1 MARTDESKGR
11 SVEEAMMKKTRKAG
25 TRILQGAR
33 EALAYARGEAD
44 AGTYRVHVPA
54 NVNVRKI
61 RRKLDLSQAE
71 FAARFGI
78 KPGTLRDWEQKR
90 KTPEGPA
97 RVLLMVIDKEP
108 EAVQRALEAV

>member
-1 MARTDESKGR
+1 MNKMGQRLMAAAK
-11 SVEEAMMKKTRKAG
+11 EARAF
-25 TRILQGAR
+25 
-33 EALAYARGEAD
+33 ARGEAD
-44 AGTYRVHVPA
+44 ASTYRVHVPA
-54 NVNVRKI
+54 NVNVQKI

-97 RVLLMVIDKEP
+97 RVLLMVIDREP
-108 EAVQRALEAV
+108 EAVQRALEPA